1 MQTTESRNGS
11 NGLLIAEK
19 HAAHPPSLPHVT
31 TNIIPLLNV
40 LRFHTQEAF
49 KQIERLIEKLANTR
63 TTSSDISRKLSLVDL
78 IVSIRQEFVKIY
90 TLVKWAQRSK
100 DVSKL
105 IDLLNW
111 LRNQEFYFEA
121 LSQGINELNHFSG
134 AKLPNSDIPLAIEVL
149 VKGRPQLPSYNFI
162 EKPPISPRTILRV
175 LKDLNLAL
183 TARMALTQDMPSR
196 FHNNYA
202 VKDGRI
208 VITIPGEFQVSI
220 TVANDLIIDDPA
232 DYHQSPFFFIDF
244 AFLFGINPET
254 SLITHKN
261 SKIVTALPKSSR
273 QKLESVVNQVLLNQS
288 LTGLYDVLH
297 KYSVSFKLYLVSRQL
312 KDLSVNSKWRGSFQ
326 FKYLSSLIIINYWNN
341 QYLSRNWKS
350 FIEIGIDKKY
360 NLNFRWF
367 KNGKYELNHDIP
379 DINGSSLETEDA
391 EDLSVDSILTS
402 IVHKHSEKVMAKIH
416 SQFIKVVSPDAASFI
431 TPHQLVI
438 ELTQRKTAI
447 LAINPLTG
455 FLYFTDP
462 SPIES
467 QYQTKINSVPPVTDS
482 KAFVTEQDMIKNVVE
497 NLVLIRL
504 EMANSFLRTK
514 LITTEW
520 IPNDFIR
527 INENETTRLFSFL
540 TDLKSNPVYKLQFY
554 RCRNWPSGWFL
565 IYMITGHSSKIYWWV
580 ARTKSIQ
587 GEWRLQWL
595 KTLDSE
601 DQRNLDY
608 QFLNTLSTSCS
619 NMIIHHLITEE
630 LEQRSVGYM
639 MVEKRNILEDFKI
652 PVDISLQSFETVIA
666 LHNSGNLLPLT
677 MSSST
682 VFLVVKLLPN
692 GNSTKL
698 KLTMYGKLGGQTTPD
713 NFSFP
718 HMNITLHQDLN
729 LFELLSS
736 ASLYESGEDTN
747 ESSSTHKLLTLLFQS
762 VQEMGSLMR
771 VLEQLKDARA
781 KIITHNSE
789 EISFEI
795 NSFYKPFTI
804 SLPSKTLGK
813 KAQII
818 PHSNE
823 DANVKLLL
831 EIINKDCFFKDA
843 ALAGCFKYL
852 EECVDIFKA
861 ANKVNDSLVANDSRL
876 PNNLKRLHFYLK
888 FQSLNKVHFVFNIN
902 SVNAAAPRK
911 IQKDRIIFAVSFAWN
926 KFDARPKLL
935 YKFSMTENMSAENLK
950 FKRLFEQI
958 FRATNELQERCHS
971 ANKSFLKLNYD
982 FLTEGEILEPLM
994 GRITEQF
1001 IAFLQEPQKINS

>member
-1 MQTTESRNGS
+1 METESRNGS
-11 NGLLIAEK
+11 NGLT
-19 HAAHPPSLPHVT
+19 AADQLANRPPQIPHVT

-63 TTSSDISRKLSLVDL
+63 TTSSDVSRKLSLVDL
-78 IVSIRQEFVKIY
+78 IVSMRQEFVKIY

-111 LRNQEFYFEA
+111 LRSQEFYFEA

-134 AKLPNSDIPLAIEVL
+134 AKLPNSDIPLALEVL

-162 EKPPISPRTILRV
+162 KKPPISPKTILRV

-183 TARMALTQDMPSR
+183 TARMALTQEMPSR
-196 FHNNYA
+196 FFNNYV
-202 VKDGRI
+202 VKDGRV
-208 VITIPGEFQVSI
+208 VITIPGEFQISI

-273 QKLESVVNQVLLNQS
+273 QKLETVVNQVLLKQS
-288 LTGLYDVLH
+288 LSGLYDVLH
-297 KYSVSFKLYLVSRQL
+297 KYSISFKLYLISRQL

-391 EDLSVDSILTS
+391 EDLSVDSILTT
-402 IVHKHSEKVMAKIH
+402 IVHKHSEKLMAKIY
-416 SQFIKVVSPDAASFI
+416 SQFIKVVSPDAASLV

-455 FLYFTDP
+455 YLYFTDP

-467 QYQTKINSVPPVTDS
+467 QYQTKINSVPSVTES
-482 KAFVTEQDMIKNVVE
+482 KALVTEQDMIKNVVE
-497 NLVLIRL
+497 NLILIRL

-527 INENETTRLFSFL
+527 INENETARLFSFL
-540 TDLKSNPVYKLQFY
+540 TDLKLNPSYKLQFF

-595 KTLDSE
+595 KTLVSE

-608 QFLNTLSTSCS
+608 QFLNRLTTSCS

-630 LEQRSVGYM
+630 LEQRNVGYM
-639 MVEKRNILEDFKI
+639 IVEKKDLLQNFKI
-652 PVDISLQSFETVIA
+652 PVDTSKQSFETVIA
-666 LHNSGNLLPLT
+666 LHNSGNLLPLSV
-677 MSSST
+677 SSST
-682 VFLVVKLLPN
+682 IFLVVKLLPS

-698 KLTMYGKLGGQTTPD
+698 RLTMYGLLEGQTTSD

-718 HMNITLHQDLN
+718 HFNIKLHQELN

-736 ASLYESGEDTN
+736 VSLYESGDDINDTA
-747 ESSSTHKLLTLLFQS
+747 STHKLLTVLFQS
-762 VQEMGSLMR
+762 VQEIGSLMR
-771 VLEQLKDARA
+771 VLEQLKDAKAR
-781 KIITHNSE
+781 IITHDSQE
-789 EISFEI
+789 VSFEI
-795 NSFYKPFTI
+795 NAFYKPFTMA
-804 SLPSKTLGK
+804 LPSRALGK
-813 KAQII
+813 TAKIVAD
-818 PHSNE
+818 SKE

-831 EIINKDCFFKDA
+831 DIINKDCIFKDTT
-843 ALAGCFKYL
+843 LAGCFKYL
-852 EECVDIFKA
+852 EECVAIFKA
-861 ANKVNDSLVANDSRL
+861 AKRVNDSLLAKDLRL
-876 PNNLKRLHFYLK
+876 PNKLRRLQFDLK
-888 FQSLNKVHFVFNIN
+888 FQSLNKVHFVFNVN
-902 SVNAAAPRK
+902 SVHATAPK
-911 IQKDRIIFAVSFAWN
+911 KVQKDRIIFAISFAWN
-926 KFDARPKLL
+926 KFDAHPRLL
-935 YKFSMTENMSAENLK
+935 FKFSMTENMSAENLK
-950 FKRLFEQI
+950 FKKLFEQI
-958 FRATNELQERCHS
+958 FRATNELQEKCHNS
-971 ANKSFLKLNYD
+971 NKYFLKLNYD

-994 GRITEQF
+994 GKITDQF
-1001 IAFLQEPQKINS
+1001 IAFLYNEV